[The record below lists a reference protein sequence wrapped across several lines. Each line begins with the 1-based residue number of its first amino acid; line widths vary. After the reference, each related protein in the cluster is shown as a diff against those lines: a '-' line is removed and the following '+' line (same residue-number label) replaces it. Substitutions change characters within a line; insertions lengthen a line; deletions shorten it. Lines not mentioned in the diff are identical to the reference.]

1 MPARKLRVVPFHPA
15 ATLDHQADEPVVYR
29 QYEAVGQ
36 ELADH
41 SGYLIVGGHDAEVT
55 ADDLGEVARAR
66 GGIAGK
72 ANSPGK
78 PGQHRARSTRAAARI
93 GDLEH
98 PVMIFH
104 TQSRVPISVLHL
116 PFFNPSEHCHRSGPS
131 LKRFTHDIALQTG
144 ARFGGEEVRQAVEI
158 AWRYWVYERH

>member
-1 MPARKLRVVPFHPA
+1 MPTWELIVAGYRGRASLEDY
-15 ATLDHQADEPVVYR
+15 TYESSIYR

-41 SGYLIVGGHDAEVT
+41 SGYLIVGGRDAEVT

-104 TQSRVPISVLHL
+104 T
-116 PFFNPSEHCHRSGPS
+116 
-131 LKRFTHDIALQTG
+131 K
-144 ARFGGEEVRQAVEI
+144 
-158 AWRYWVYERH
+158 

>member
-93 GDLEH
+93 GDLERA
-98 PVMIFH
+98 VMIFH
-104 TQSRVPISVLHL
+104 PQYGTSAACLNL
-116 PFFNPSEHCHRSGPS
+116 PFTDCLDYGLSTWRIGYRS
-131 LKRFTHDIALQTG
+131 LYVAHVLQWTG
-144 ARFGGEEVRQAVEI
+144 ARFGGEE
-158 AWRYWVYERH
+158 